1 MFMKLTYRSHGKM
14 KVLSFGEIVWDVYT
28 DKKYI
33 GGAPFNFAVHLA
45 KHGEEVCMLS
55 CLGKDDLG
63 EEALLCLEKSGVL
76 SNYISLS
83 DLKKTG
89 QCFVK
94 LDDNAVPSYDLKQDV
109 AYDYIDSDNV
119 KEDFDV
125 LYFGTFALRKKY
137 NLDSL
142 CKLLNRQKFEDV
154 FVDVNIR
161 APFYSYESVAFC
173 ITNATILKVSSE
185 ELPIIADLLSIDSN
199 INYKEFARLIKE
211 RYSNLRI
218 IVITL
223 GADGAYCYDC
233 RKGEEYSCESQK
245 VEVAS
250 TVGAGDSYSA
260 AFLYQYSRKT
270 DIKFCLEYASKIAGY
285 VVSKYD
291 TVPDYNINDFL

>member
-1 MFMKLTYRSHGKM
+1 MTQPPATASSLKTCWTQRHNRREAKRLP
-14 KVLSFGEIVWDVYT
+14 YT
-28 DKKYI
+28 GI
-33 GGAPFNFAVHLA
+33 FA
-45 KHGEEVCMLS
+45 ENMLETAQS
-55 CLGKDDLG
+55 ISKELK
-63 EEALLCLEKSGVL
+63 EA
-76 SNYISLS
+76 
-83 DLKKTG
+83 
-89 QCFVK
+89 
-94 LDDNAVPSYDLKQDV
+94 
-109 AYDYIDSDNV
+109 
-119 KEDFDV
+119 
-125 LYFGTFALRKKY
+125 
-137 NLDSL
+137 
-142 CKLLNRQKFEDV
+142 
-154 FVDVNIR
+154 
-161 APFYSYESVAFC
+161 SVAFC